1 MCGECSSPWRHQ
13 QCAKG
18 KKGSFLI
25 CSLLAVSPRIAGAAC
40 DAVPSYR
47 AGTTWVAAG
56 KKQKS
61 GLFIF
66 FVSLL
71 TLLGRHQAAGSG
83 WSGKASCRPKS
94 FFSSSISN
102 KAECVFDFYPQ
113 ENSFLTAHIYVVS
126 DTCRKLQTERN
137 RKLHKKKVL
146 NHLQISS
153 KLEPVT
159 FQQQMFCITQI
170 SAHPDITN
178 APRYYLGLVTES
190 PSRYASLNCMTY

>member
-66 FVSLL
+66 SVSLL

-113 ENSFLTAHIYVVS
+113 EKSFLTAHIYGVS
-126 DTCRKLQTERN
+126 DTCRKLQTEREKQKTTQEESVKSPTN
-137 RKLHKKKVL
+137 QLKVGTCDFPAANVLH
-146 NHLQISS
+146 HS
-153 KLEPVT
+153 
-159 FQQQMFCITQI
+159 
-170 SAHPDITN
+170 DICT
-178 APRYYLGLVTES
+178 PRYHQRPSILLGPGDRITVPIRFT
-190 PSRYASLNCMTY
+190 